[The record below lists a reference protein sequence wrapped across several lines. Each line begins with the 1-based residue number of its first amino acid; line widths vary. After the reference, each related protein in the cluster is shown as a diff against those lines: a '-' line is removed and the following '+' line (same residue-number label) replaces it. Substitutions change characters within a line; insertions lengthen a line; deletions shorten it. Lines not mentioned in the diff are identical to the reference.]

1 MSKELYVTAEF
12 TLPAAAV
19 AGARA
24 ALNALGAPTG
34 YRTRHETFL
43 GALREFDTYTEGV
56 DPETGHKIYG
66 YDGETTTAAAE
77 DMLRGI
83 APFVSSGQVTS
94 EDQGTGERRRYTFR
108 DGLIWRQDEE
118 TRWGPA
124 VVVGADVGGADSVVA
139 SSHTSSLLD
148 DVTRLRALAEEV
160 IVARQAEDTAY
171 DDSFGELNDLLSA
184 LKDHLILMALRH
196 PDGQGRF
203 VAGERRAAD
212 EPLTG
217 QFVDVVRQ
225 LDDIYD
231 AERADQ

>member
-1 MSKELYVTAEF
+1 LSE
-12 TLPAAAV
+12 P
-19 AGARA
+19 RD
-24 ALNALGAPTG
+24 
-34 YRTRHETFL
+34 RH
-43 GALREFDTYTEGV
+43 
-56 DPETGHKIYG
+56 
-66 YDGETTTAAAE
+66 DGETNTAAAE

-94 EDQGTGERRRYTFR
+94 EDQGTGERSRYTFR

-124 VVVGADVGGADSVVA
+124 VVVGADSAVA
-139 SSHTSSLLD
+139 SSHTASLLD
-148 DVTRLRALAEEV
+148 DVTRLRELAEEV

-184 LKDHLILMALRH
+184 LKDHLLLMALRR

-203 VAGERRAAD
+203 VVGERRAA
-212 EPLTG
+212 EGPLAG

-225 LDDIYD
+225 LDDVYD
-231 AERADQ
+231 AERADR

>member
-12 TLPAAAV
+12 TLPAVAV
-19 AGARA
+19 AGALA
-24 ALNALGAPTG
+24 ALNALVAPTG

-56 DPETGHKIYG
+56 DPESGNRVYRH
-66 YDGETTTAAAE
+66 DGETNTAAAE

-94 EDQGTGERRRYTFR
+94 EDQGTSERRRYTFR
-108 DGLIWRQDEE
+108 DGLIWREDEE
-118 TRWGPA
+118 TCWGPA
-124 VVVGADVGGADSVVA
+124 VVVGADSAVA

-148 DVTRLRALAEEV
+148 DVTRLRELAEGV

-171 DDSFGELNDLLSA
+171 DHSFGELNDLLSA
-184 LKDHLILMALRH
+184 LKDHLILMALRR
-196 PDGQGRF
+196 PDGQGHF
-203 VAGERRAAD
+203 VAGERRAA
-212 EPLTG
+212 EGPLAG

-231 AERADQ
+231 AERADR